1 MLDSDVSDKWSVHQ
15 LSGMPATQWQCHY
28 DLHMREDLACPKCN
42 GDEFDMFV
50 EWGSINVFECYC
62 SCGNEWCWTFDFHG
76 EIIEEKK

>member
-1 MLDSDVSDKWSVHQ
+1 
-15 LSGMPATQWQCHY
+15 
-28 DLHMREDLACPKCN
+28 MREDLACPKCN